1 MTNSIN
7 DILDE
12 GGIDIVGDFI
22 CISILHKVD
31 EFEEVLVVDVQ

>member
-1 MTNSIN
+1 MSDAVNEIG
-7 DILDE
+7 DE
-12 GGIDIVGDFI
+12 GGIEIVGDFI